1 MHLPAWA
8 VELFRRRGPALAQSQ
23 EEPRTVRRGCAD
35 GLLHGLGDR
44 RDKPAERS
52 PRRCRTP
59 SPRGTFEEI
68 ARQVGYSNGGAAY
81 KAVHRALDQVD
92 YEAAVEL
99 RQVQLLRLD
108 EMLEHAWRVA
118 TDDTHVHQ
126 VRAVGQ
132 VLDIID
138 RINALTGLSRR

>member
-1 MHLPAWA
+1 MPRSIQQRLETKEKQRQAL
-8 VELFRRRGPALAQSQ
+8 EL
-23 EEPRTVRRGCAD
+23 RTSG
-35 GLLHGLGDR
+35 
-44 RDKPAERS
+44 S
-52 PRRCRTP
+52 
-59 SPRGTFEEI
+59 TFEEI

-108 EMLEHAWRVA
+108 EMLEHAWGVA